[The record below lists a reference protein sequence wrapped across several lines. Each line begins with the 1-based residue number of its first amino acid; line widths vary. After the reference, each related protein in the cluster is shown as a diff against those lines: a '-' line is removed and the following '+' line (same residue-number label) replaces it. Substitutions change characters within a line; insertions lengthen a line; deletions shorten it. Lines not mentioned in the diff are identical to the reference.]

1 MGEVYRKYGRTLRY
15 ENGTVVSIEEAGEA
29 IEDAQTFTC
38 RPIERSV
45 GLPPIDAAA
54 IETTVSEIHSI
65 IRAPLS
71 IERLIV
77 SEGVAEHRFAD
88 RRWRET
94 TRRVH
99 IAITFRAL
107 RALVDLG
114 DFDLDVIRVVAGKLP
129 RAVPA
134 EAGTH
139 TPPRIRLAPNVSAAL
154 LPSLVNVVPANVR
167 LTQSAGGFDGKGQP
181 VEMCD
186 VSRGQWPNWYRPSYR
201 IRPIRAPFS
210 LRAACDVT
218 QIDED
223 LPRAIALLA
232 PVERLSLS
240 ALCVHGQNVFSATV
254 RIARIDAVSVTGRWY
269 PYGAGSFGA
278 EMMVTPS

>member
-1 MGEVYRKYGRTLRY
+1 MSEVYRKYGRTSRY

-38 RPIERSV
+38 RPIARSV
-45 GLPPIDAAA
+45 DLPPIDAAA
-54 IETTVSEIHSI
+54 IEGAVSEIHSI

-77 SEGVAEHRFAD
+77 SEGVAEHQFAD

-99 IAITFRAL
+99 IAITFRGL

-114 DFDLDVIRVVAGKLP
+114 DFDLDVIRVVADKLP
-129 RAVPA
+129 RANT
-134 EAGTH
+134 ERS
-139 TPPRIRLAPNVSAAL
+139 TPSRITLAPNVTAAL
-154 LPSLVNVVPANVR
+154 LPALVNVVPPNVR

-186 VSRGQWPNWYRPSYR
+186 VSKGQWPNWYRPSYR

-210 LRAACDVT
+210 LRATCDVT

-240 ALCVHGQNVFSATV
+240 ALCVHGQNVFPATV
-254 RIARIDAVSVTGRWY
+254 RIARIDAVSVASRWY
-269 PYGAGSFGA
+269 PYGAGSFGT
-278 EMMVTPS
+278 EMML